1 VDPATLADPMLL
13 GLALGLARR
22 NALGSGC
29 PAKPSNIGSSGLA
42 KPNSD
47 F

>member
-1 VDPATLADPMLL
+1 VGLDAQEDPMLL

-29 PAKPSNIGSSGLA
+29 PARRNALGPDPAAL
-42 KPNSD
+42 D
-47 F
+47 LVV